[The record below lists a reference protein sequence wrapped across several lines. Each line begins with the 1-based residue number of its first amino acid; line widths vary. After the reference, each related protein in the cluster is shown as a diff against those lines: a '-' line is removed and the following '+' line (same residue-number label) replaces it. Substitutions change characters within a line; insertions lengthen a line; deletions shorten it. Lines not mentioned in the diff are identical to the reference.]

1 MDARKRADISR
12 QAFPYGSV
20 REAID
25 SFEKDGRLCF
35 LDAELSA
42 RVPHATEIG
51 RDHALIRLARS
62 GRVLRTSR
70 GAGHWL
76 IVPLN
81 AARLGAPPLESWLDH
96 YMTQALQI
104 PYLVGLLSASE
115 HHGASPY
122 AVMQTQVFV
131 PRPRRSVTAGRI
143 QLVFHA
149 RDKLSQVPWIWHES
163 ADGRLRVST
172 PEITSIDL
180 IRFMSESGGLAR
192 VEAVLKD
199 LLPNC
204 QPAKLIEALEVT
216 QDITATQRLGA
227 LCVLLGHN
235 TLGDTVEKWLHGKE
249 ARLHWRALSP
259 EQDKGERTSR
269 DMRFR
274 IWMQE
279 KEDAGA

>member
-1 MDARKRADISR
+1 MP
-12 QAFPYGSV
+12 Q
-20 REAID
+20 
-25 SFEKDGRLCF
+25 
-35 LDAELSA
+35 
-42 RVPHATEIG
+42 ATEVG
-51 RDHALIRLARS
+51 REHALIRLARS

-104 PYLVGLLSASE
+104 PYLVGLLSAAE

-122 AVMQTQVFV
+122 AVMQTLVFV
-131 PRPRRSVTAGRI
+131 PRPRRSVTVGRI

-149 RDKLSQVPWIWHES
+149 RDKLSQVPWTWHES

-199 LLPNC
+199 LLPIC
-204 QPAKLIEALEVT
+204 QPAKLNEALAVV
-216 QDITATQRLGA
+216 QDITATQRLGT
-227 LCVLLGHN
+227 LCALLGHN
-235 TLGDTVEKWLHGKE
+235 ALGDTVERWLHGK
-249 ARLHWRALSP
+249 ATRLHWRALSP
-259 EQDKGERTSR
+259 EQDKDERTSR
-269 DMRFR
+269 DTRFR
-274 IWMQE
+274 IWMPE